1 MKESF
6 NKSLTA
12 PQGNQEFGLSD
23 EEVAKEAVVKFNDG
37 TEATMKTGA
46 LAIAAI
52 TSCTNTSN
60 PHVMLGAGLLAE
72 KCCRKRIECSC
83 LC

>member
-12 PQGNQEFGLSD
+12 PQGNQGFGLSD

-46 LAIAAI
+46 LALQQLRPVP
-52 TSCTNTSN
+52 THLT
-60 PHVMLGAGLLAE
+60 HML
-72 KCCRKRIECSC
+72 C
-83 LC
+83 